1 MRTTIVAASSMEATA
16 VVMSSKPTATSANA
30 RTRISIPVNVLAN
43 AVHRSTR
50 ATGTATMRT
59 TIAAASSMEATAVIN
74 QSRVGVSKRPTAKN
88 ASARILNTQTTTNMP
103 VRTSAQ
109 RQSISAMVSA
119 MMRTTIAAAGSIKA
133 TVVIAQSRVEVS
145 KQPTAKNASVR
156 IPNTQTTTNM
166 PVRTSAQ
173 RQGISAMVSATMR
186 TTIAAVS
193 SIKVTVVVPMLSK
206 PTAKNANVN
215 KRRTIN
221 SRYCS
226 RRGLDYR
233 V

>member
-1 MRTTIVAASSMEATA
+1 MEATA
-16 VVMSSKPTATSANA
+16 VVMSSKPTARSANA
-30 RTRISIPVNVLAN
+30 RTRISSPANVLAN

-50 ATGTATMRT
+50 AMVSATMRT

-74 QSRVGVSKRPTAKN
+74 QSRVGVSKQPTAKN

-145 KQPTAKNASVR
+145 KQPTAKNASAR

-186 TTIAAVS
+186 TTIAAAG
-193 SIKVTVVVPMLSK
+193 SIKATVVIAQSRVEASK
-206 PTAKNANVN
+206 QPTAKNA
-215 KRRTIN
+215 
-221 SRYCS
+221 SA
-226 RRGLDYR
+226 
-233 V
+233 